1 MSTIEVSDY
10 DYWEVPLI
18 KTTKTWFIDPGLTLT
33 LWSFVIFCYIAM
45 VSKNDDDLIIRD
57 HGIVGI

>member
-1 MSTIEVSDY
+1 MTIG
-10 DYWEVPLI
+10 EVPLI
-18 KTTKTWFIDPGLTLT
+18 KTTKTWFIDPVLTLR
-33 LWSFVIFCYIAM
+33 LWSIVFCYIAM

>member
-1 MSTIEVSDY
+1 MTIG
-10 DYWEVPLI
+10 EVPLI